1 MTSLSRSLVARDPA
15 SVGSAVGLPGYDSA
29 AVTPGIVHIGLG
41 GFHRAHFARYTHD
54 LMEQDP
60 AALRWGI
67 IGAGLRA
74 SDRPLLEALKKQE
87 GLYTLVER
95 DVRGESRTLIGSI
108 LQAIDASA
116 SSAPLLEAIADPR
129 IRIVSMTVSEHGY
142 NLDSATRTLDTK
154 DPAIERDL
162 SSPRQPSTLVAILV
176 ESFRRRRGAG
186 LVPFTAMSC
195 DNIHENGRVLQD
207 AVLAFARLVEPALAG
222 WIAEHGRFP
231 SSMVD
236 RITPVPTSDQI
247 AGFRAKRNS
256 LDMAPVFAETF
267 RQWVIED
274 NFSDGR
280 PSWDEVGA
288 QFVVDVSPYEK
299 MKLRLL
305 NASHLA
311 TAGIG
316 SLLGY
321 ETVRQTIED
330 PSIRR
335 YMRRLMEEETA
346 PTLPPIPGVDL
357 ADYQRK
363 LVERFANPA
372 ISDKLQRINA
382 DAPVNLLL
390 DPIRD
395 RLESGSS
402 IGLLSLGLAAWL
414 KRVMAESRLPS
425 EGRQMGKSEQQL
437 QALARTGGNPLSF
450 LAAADIFGVVGG
462 DDRLLASVRR
472 WLDVLDSRGVTG
484 ALQEAAAP
492 ELE

>member
-1 MTSLSRSLVARDPA
+1 MTSLSRSSVARDPA
-15 SVGSAVGLPGYDSA
+15 SVGSAIGLPGYDSA

-60 AALRWGI
+60 AALGWGI

-74 SDRPLLEALKKQE
+74 SDRPLLQALNSQE

-108 LQAIDASA
+108 VQVIDASE
-116 SSAPLLEAIADPR
+116 SNAPLLDAIAEPR

-142 NLDSATRTLDTK
+142 NLDSATRTLNTK

-162 SSPRQPSTLVAILV
+162 SSPRQPSTLVAVLV

-195 DNIHENGRVLQD
+195 DNIQENGRVLQD
-207 AVLAFARLVEPALAG
+207 AVLAFARLVEPALAD

-247 AGFRAKRNS
+247 AGFRAKTGS
-256 LDMAPVFAETF
+256 SDIAPIFAETF

-274 NFSDGR
+274 SFSDGR
-280 PSWDEVGA
+280 PRWDAVGA
-288 QFVVDVSPYEK
+288 QFVLDVTPYEK

-311 TAGIG
+311 TACIG

-335 YMRRLMEEETA
+335 YMRRLMEEGTA
-346 PTLPPIPGVDL
+346 PTLPPVFGVDL

-372 ISDKLQRINA
+372 ISDKLRRINA

-395 RLESGSS
+395 RLEAGSS

-414 KRVMAESRLPS
+414 KRVKAESRLPS

-437 QALARTGGNPLSF
+437 QARARTEADPLSF